1 MDYLIFLTIIFI
13 FMFIIIKNIYQNNN
27 NNNNKY
33 DSKYNSKYNTT
44 DKFINLTEKNVEND
58 VTMNFNYLT
67 DKNYTENILN
77 TYYLNDDTKINNV
90 RIVEHPFQKKLPYSN
105 TYGNPDYNISRKI
118 TWSPSRNWGRG
129 GPVGSG
135 ILLSSVNNWG
145 NYSTFSD
152 YIYNT
157 YGVRR

>member
-13 FMFIIIKNIYQNNN
+13 FMFIIIKNIYQNNNNNN

-44 DKFINLTEKNVEND
+44 DKFINLTEKNVGND
-58 VTMNFNYLT
+58 GTMNFNYLT

-90 RIVEHPFQKKLPYSN
+90 RIVEHPFQKKLSYSN
-105 TYGNPDYNISRKI
+105 TYGNPGYNRSRQIS
-118 TWSPSRNWGRG
+118 WGIG
-129 GPVGSG
+129 NG